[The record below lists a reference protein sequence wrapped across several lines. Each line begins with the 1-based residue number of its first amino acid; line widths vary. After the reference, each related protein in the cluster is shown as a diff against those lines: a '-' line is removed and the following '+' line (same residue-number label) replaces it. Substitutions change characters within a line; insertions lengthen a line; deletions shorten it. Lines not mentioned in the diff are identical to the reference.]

1 MTSSS
6 DKTTPPAPTTAKDMN
21 DARAG
26 DRGPASG
33 RNIEQNRA
41 VGQDDPMEGSRMGR
55 EQHKARDYPGSG
67 EAGEGQGTDA
77 SQVAEG
83 ADAKR

>member
-1 MTSSS
+1 MPSTPS
-6 DKTTPPAPTTAKDMN
+6 KTPTPAPTTTKDMN

-41 VGQDDPMEGSRMGR
+41 IGQDDPMEGSRMGR
-55 EQHKARDYPGSG
+55 EQHKARGYPGSG
-67 EAGEGQGTDA
+67 EAGDGQGTDA

-83 ADAKR
+83 ANDKR